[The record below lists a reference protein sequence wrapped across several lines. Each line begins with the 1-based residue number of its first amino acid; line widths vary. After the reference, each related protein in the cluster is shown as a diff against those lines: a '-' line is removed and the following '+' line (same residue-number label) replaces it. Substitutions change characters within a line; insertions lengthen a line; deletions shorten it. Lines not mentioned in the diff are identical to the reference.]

1 MVIIMDNFSIIY
13 KILNALEKSMDLEQ
27 CATETISADHL
38 GISKTRWKNYMLMLN
53 EAGYISC
60 LKVQKYIDDTI
71 DVDASG
77 VRITLK
83 GLEYLSENTLMK
95 KAYKAAKGII
105 DMIP

>member
-1 MVIIMDNFSIIY
+1 MVIIMDNFAIIY

-27 CATETISADHL
+27 CNADMISAEHL
-38 GISKTRWKNYMLMLN
+38 GISKIRWKNYMLMLN
-53 EAGYISC
+53 DAGYISG
-60 LKVQKYIDDTI
+60 LNVKKYIDDTI
-71 DVDASG
+71 DVNIDN

-95 KAYKAAKGII
+95 KAYKAARGIV